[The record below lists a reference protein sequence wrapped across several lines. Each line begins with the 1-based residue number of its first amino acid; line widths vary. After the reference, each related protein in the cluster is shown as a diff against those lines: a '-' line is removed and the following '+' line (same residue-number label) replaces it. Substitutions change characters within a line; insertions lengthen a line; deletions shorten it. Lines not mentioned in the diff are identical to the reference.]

1 MKKGFNE
8 EYVEEK
14 MNYYEKLALKDE
26 EYEDVLL
33 MYQLLYATLIFQ
45 EGTVTHNEVSIEEF
59 LEAYNDTNNLFPIK
73 NRITKNVVRNTIES
87 ILKLDSLE
95 KEVISDIIPREDSF
109 AFVGKYIKE
118 IFGEEHFNIYK
129 KYVLQNRDY
138 ILFDK
143 HNTNPRI
150 IPTIEGEYFLKLLS
164 SSNIDFS
171 STLAHECGHLVKK
184 ILYGEPIRI
193 SFLSEVE
200 SFSYELGL
208 LLWMIKNN
216 IYKDEARKRII
227 NLMELLE
234 SLTKARYYD
243 NLYSLHSIKNFH
255 KFYERITNNKI
266 LEKVNV
272 NSLDD
277 LFNLIGTT
285 IEINYNA
292 YLLSFLVTL
301 EIFQMPNFLERYHYI
316 LQNLEKVSDSRFLKT
331 IGLNNITN
339 LNAYAKVRERLRN
352 NCI

>member
-1 MKKGFNE
+1 MQKGFNE
-8 EYVEEK
+8 EYIEEK
-14 MNYYEKLALKDE
+14 MNYYEKLALEDE
-26 EYEDVLL
+26 KYEDELL

-59 LEAYNDTNNLFPIK
+59 LDAYNDTNNLFPIK
-73 NRITKNVVRNTIES
+73 NRITKSAVRNTIES

-95 KEVISDIIPREDSF
+95 KRTILDIIPREDSF

-129 KYVLQNRDY
+129 KYVLQNKDY

-184 ILYGEPIRI
+184 ILYGEPIRV

-200 SFSYELGL
+200 SFSYEFGL

-216 IYKDEARKRII
+216 IYKNEAQKRFI
-227 NLMELLE
+227 NVMELLE

-243 NLYSLHSIKNFH
+243 NLYSLHSIKDSH
-255 KFYERITNNKI
+255 KFYERIINNNI

-272 NSLDD
+272 SSFDD
-277 LFNLIGTT
+277 LFNLIGTS

-292 YLLSFLVTL
+292 YLLSFLIAL
-301 EIFQMPNFLERYHYI
+301 EIIQKPNFLEKYNYI

-339 LNAYAKVRERLRN
+339 LNAYNKVRERLRN